1 MSACLS
7 NRKCRHYLFL
17 FNNVIIEKTMKMTI
31 LIIALVCLSCT
42 AIAQSIRNSSIQP
55 RHDSRERIIPMVLI
69 ITVISLILNLIAS
82 DLVSMV
88 CVYLDLMPAAMALWL
103 MTSSMWESE
112 KSRSLLKGIILSE
125 VVLLLYHFCRIMELL
140 PEMSE
145 QLVLFLMSL
154 MIVIMTGLLI
164 YDFITRLLDVKTVMK
179 LGTVWVIVTL
189 AVDVSYVLFVII
201 SSAVVQLGLEASGV
215 LLLVGLIVAL
225 GVRCMTDSEFVFW
238 RKQERIIIESM
249 KVTSVTSTVDGSRI
263 EDVYKDLYERITAL
277 FEAEKPYLNNNL
289 TINDIVRKLYSNKLY
304 ISRAI
309 SQFTG
314 RNFCQFVNYYRVM
327 HSIDIFRN
335 NPELKIHELAVQSG
349 FNSIVS
355 YNMAF
360 RLFMGENPSD
370 WCRRERSNLI
380 KKKK

>member
-1 MSACLS
+1 
-7 NRKCRHYLFL
+7 
-17 FNNVIIEKTMKMTI
+17 MTI

-42 AIAQSIRNSSIQP
+42 AIAQSIRNSSTQP

-69 ITVISLILNLIAS
+69 ITVISLILDLIAS
-82 DLVSMV
+82 DLVSMA

-103 MTSSMWESE
+103 MTSSIWESE
-112 KSRSLLKGIILSE
+112 KSRSLVKGIILSE

-327 HSIDIFRN
+327 HSIEIFRN